1 MPVGKGFQKDW
12 AGRQQGCVIARW
24 RTVRC
29 GRAICFIAH
38 AVKGGA
44 VAVRHGGGAHHGTD
58 GNNGRISEGGAWLI
72 RPLFFCPS
80 GGRTSA
86 GMAVTQS
93 GRAVA
98 VPRAVRRPTVCLELL
113 PGHRSGWMTPCP
125 NSPSVPLPGHCC
137 ACHSSSGWQ
146 GVLSD
151 PCGDPLQSVQPD
163 GWPSLLR
170 NPGQVRAAHL
180 GTLGSR

>member
-1 MPVGKGFQKDW
+1 MPVGEGFQKDW

-24 RTVRC
+24 RTVTC

-38 AVKGGA
+38 AVKGGCGCA
-44 VAVRHGGGAHHGTD
+44 TWGGAHHGTD
-58 GNNGRISEGGAWLI
+58 GNDGRISEGGAWLI

-98 VPRAVRRPTVCLELL
+98 GPRAVRRATVCLELL
-113 PGHRSGWMTPCP
+113 PGHPSGWMTPCRELP
-125 NSPSVPLPGHCC
+125 IRFPARPLLRR
-137 ACHSSSGWQ
+137 HSSSGWQ

-151 PCGDPLQSVQPD
+151 PGRDPLQSVQPD
-163 GWPSLLR
+163 GRPSLLR
-170 NPGQVRAAHL
+170 NPGQVPAAQL